1 MSLLRR
7 TAPFFAAALALIITV
22 QVTDL
27 VRCADEV
34 RGTVLSHVDGS
45 GDEDAHAVPHGH
57 HGPSDDGHDGEH
69 LPDCLCHVIFVPT
82 ASLVEVGSPLEVAF
96 HYPAHVG
103 EPAEGEVPP
112 PGHVPIG

>member
-1 MSLLRR
+1 MDLLRR
-7 TAPFFAAALALIITV
+7 TVPFFAAALALVITV

-34 RGTVLSHVDGS
+34 RSEVLSHVDGTG
-45 GDEDAHAVPHGH
+45 GDDVHAVPLGH
-57 HGPSDDGHDGEH
+57 HGPSDEGHDGEH

-82 ASLVEVGSPLEVAF
+82 ASLAEVESPDEVAF
-96 HYPAHVG
+96 RYPALVG
-103 EPAEGEVPP
+103 QLAEGEVPP